1 MLNKSIAE
9 MKPAR
14 ISSLVDLLRDFEDIS
29 KNDWL
34 TIAGKLRQR
43 WKKEPD
49 DIDFLRA
56 RLKATV
62 DHEIRLYEVQ
72 ELNDRL
78 FAALL
83 RLTWNDQ
90 VEDAAFELLPQ
101 NSFPDDPAAI
111 LSTQITRLQR
121 LSDATK
127 NGVFAVADDQLCFH
141 GHPEKLSRKELAQR
155 RSKFKQQAIQHVADR
170 LAAEHEKMRQLR
182 VDERH
187 PGLHEEFTKWV
198 KLEQMHFTVLA
209 ANKTAGNLYDE
220 DGDFGIVI
228 KACRE
233 MLGQQPVATPDKEA
247 HKDQDAD
254 KNDYLVKSQ
263 QRRQQRS
270 IAILSNLA
278 IRKSAPDALSA
289 MPIFGRT
296 VITCCCWL
304 WIARRNSNKAFASFS
319 VTATTQFRF
328 S

>member
-1 MLNKSIAE
+1 M
-9 MKPAR
+9 
-14 ISSLVDLLRDFEDIS
+14 VDLLSDFEDIS

-49 DIDFLRA
+49 DIDHMAIGNMLTDIYSRYASPEDLVVFLRA

-187 PGLHEEFTKWV
+187 PGLHEEFTKCC
-198 KLEQMHFTVLA
+198 L
-209 ANKTAGNLYDE
+209 LYTSPSPRDR
-220 DGDFGIVI
+220 G
-228 KACRE
+228 
-233 MLGQQPVATPDKEA
+233 
-247 HKDQDAD
+247 
-254 KNDYLVKSQ
+254 
-263 QRRQQRS
+263 
-270 IAILSNLA
+270 
-278 IRKSAPDALSA
+278 
-289 MPIFGRT
+289 
-296 VITCCCWL
+296 
-304 WIARRNSNKAFASFS
+304 
-319 VTATTQFRF
+319 
-328 S
+328 